1 MNHRSP
7 SLMNA
12 DDSALIIIDVQ
23 ERLVTHIEN
32 HERLVWNVARLIE
45 GAKVL
50 GIGVEATEQYPK
62 GLGGTVE
69 SLRQQLVDAG
79 CESVPAKTMFS
90 CRECATTFNNL
101 ADRGIRNLLLT
112 GIETHVC
119 VAQSAIDLIAAGF
132 SVTFAPTRSVQ
143 GIRLIIRPHSVGWKT
158 LVATLTTTE
167 AALFEW
173 CERAGSDEFKKI
185 SKLIQQSSP

>member
-132 SVTFAPTRSVQ
+132 SVYVCADAVGSRDS
-143 GIRLIIRPHSVGWKT
+143 LDHSTALRRMENVG
-158 LVATLTTTE
+158 ATLTTTE